1 LPLTA
6 LRFAFGRKIEAQNF
20 HLTTKFDMKNETTI
34 NHQTP
39 PDAKRMLCAGQL
51 TCDKC
56 QLKKRYSTGGDEYPA
71 YTTIEYC
78 SKGHW
83 ENGDIPSAEDI
94 DNWSNCADF
103 LPCT

>member
-1 LPLTA
+1 MEKDNLKHENPT
-6 LRFAFGRKIEAQNF
+6 
-20 HLTTKFDMKNETTI
+20 
-34 NHQTP
+34 
-39 PDAKRMLCAGQL
+39 DAKPVLCAGQF

-56 QLKKRYSTGGDEYPA
+56 QLKKRYSTGADEYPA

-83 ENGDIPSAEDI
+83 EGGDIPSADDI

-103 LPCT
+103 LPCTQRLVLGEEAVKQAKSFS

>member
-1 LPLTA
+1 MNLNNTTNKSTEQDAMPIAKPL
-6 LRFAFGRKIEAQNF
+6 
-20 HLTTKFDMKNETTI
+20 
-34 NHQTP
+34 
-39 PDAKRMLCAGQL
+39 LCAGQF

-56 QLKKRYSTGGDEYPA
+56 QLKKRYRTGGDEYPA

-83 ENGDIPSAEDI
+83 EGGDTPSADDI

>member
-1 LPLTA
+1 MEDKKLSTEKGNYTERYKTP
-6 LRFAFGRKIEAQNF
+6 I
-20 HLTTKFDMKNETTI
+20 TKYKASSNTVLGVRQF
-34 NHQTP
+34 
-39 PDAKRMLCAGQL
+39 

-56 QLKKRYSTGGDEYPA
+56 QLKKRYSTGADEYPA

-83 ENGDIPSAEDI
+83 EGGDIPSADDI

-103 LPCT
+103 LP

>member
-1 LPLTA
+1 
-6 LRFAFGRKIEAQNF
+6 
-20 HLTTKFDMKNETTI
+20 MKNETTI